1 MRLEI
6 GDLREEHLEDAAALV
21 ASRTRALRQEVP
33 PLPARYEEVAAI
45 LPLLSKLARRAPG
58 VAATRGG
65 RLAGFLLGMALRE
78 FQGRRAAYSPEW
90 ANAAEEDASREIY
103 RELYA
108 RLAPRWLANGCFVHV
123 VTMLAHDRPGIDGW
137 QWLSF
142 GLMAV
147 DAVRNLSPVPEP
159 GVPVAIRRAGPAD
172 LDQVQALEEALA
184 RYLAGPPIFLAF
196 TGAEG
201 KESLKE
207 SLADPRHAWWLAH
220 SGAEAM
226 AYLLLGPASE
236 DAATFIVDDKT
247 ASITGAFTCESL
259 RGTGVGTALLSRG
272 LDWARSAGYERCAV
286 DFEPQN
292 LLATRFWLRHF
303 QPVCYSLMRCVDE
316 RLAWA
321 HGQRQ
326 PNDLW

>member
-21 ASRTRALRQEVP
+21 ASRARALRREVP
-33 PLPARYEEVAAI
+33 PLPARYEEVTAI

-65 RLAGFLLGMALRE
+65 RLAGFLLGMALPE
-78 FQGRRAAYSPEW
+78 FRGRRAAYSPEW
-90 ANAAEEDASREIY
+90 ANAAQADDSREIY

-108 RLAPRWLANGCFVHV
+108 RLAPCWLANGCFVHL
-123 VTMLAHDRPGIDGW
+123 VTMLAHDRPGVDGW
-137 QWLSF
+137 QWLGF
-142 GLMAV
+142 GLMSV
-147 DAVRNLSPVPEP
+147 DAVRDLSPVPEA
-159 GVPVAIRRAGPAD
+159 GASASIRRAGPAD
-172 LDQVQALEEALA
+172 LGQVQTLEEALA
-184 RYLAGPPIFLAF
+184 RYMAGPPIFLAF
-196 TGAEG
+196 SGVEG
-201 KESLKE
+201 GESLKE
-207 SLADPRHAWWLAH
+207 ALTDANKAWLLAH

-226 AYLLLGPASE
+226 AYLVLGPASE
-236 DAATFIVDDKT
+236 DAATFIFDDKT
-247 ASITGAFTCESL
+247 ASITGAFTREDV
-259 RGTGVGTALLSRG
+259 RGTGIGTALFSRG
-272 LDWARSAGYERCAV
+272 LDWAHSTGYERCAV

-321 HGQRQ
+321 HGRRQ
-326 PNDLW
+326 PEDLW